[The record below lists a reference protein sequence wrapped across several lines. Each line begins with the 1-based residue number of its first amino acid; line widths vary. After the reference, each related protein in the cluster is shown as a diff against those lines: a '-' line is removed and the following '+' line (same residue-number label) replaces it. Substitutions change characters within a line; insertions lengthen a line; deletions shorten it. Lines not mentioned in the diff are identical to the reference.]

1 MNIHIE
7 RCYPIVGG
15 ILISGTYLLFFRNHS
30 FPESL
35 SDLFSVSVTISAIS
49 IGFIATSKSILLT
62 MEDRRI
68 IQQIKDLGL
77 YKTLINYIMSAIHFC
92 FIFAILSALYLLID
106 FKQHFWWYNYSFA
119 AWLFIGTSSL
129 LSCYRVIHI
138 FAKILRTES

>member
-7 RCYPIVGG
+7 RYYPIVGG
-15 ILISGTYLLFFRNHS
+15 VLISGTYLLFFRNHS

-77 YKTLINYIMSAIHFC
+77 YTTLINYIICDVLKKRPFFVFFNKSE
-92 FIFAILSALYLLID
+92 
-106 FKQHFWWYNYSFA
+106 KK
-119 AWLFIGTSSL
+119 SL
-129 LSCYRVIHI
+129 LQWFH
-138 FAKILRTES
+138 KLREKK